1 MEPDSIPDLAG
12 LLEWGRE
19 RLKSAGVEDF
29 DISAEILLRDIIGF
43 SRADLF
49 TNPDSAPEQSTIE
62 KYKEYIR
69 RRSSREPLQYITG
82 TTEFYNITI
91 KCDPR
96 ALIPRP
102 ETEILVET
110 VIDRLRGIESPAIL
124 DIGTGSGNIAIALV
138 KNINGSEITGIDISD
153 DALDLARSNAEIN
166 GFSDRIRFQNVNIED
181 RALTDR
187 LGKYNCVVS
196 NPPYVSEDQKSVLQP
211 EVTKFEPEIALFSSG
226 DPLRFYKIIISR
238 ADDLLLSGGL
248 LAFEVGMGQA
258 GEVGELMELSKLVKI
273 EIINDLAGIE
283 RIIIGYKTQ
292 PA

>member
-1 MEPDSIPDLAG
+1 MEPDSIPDLVG
-12 LLEWGRE
+12 LLEWGKE
-19 RLKSAGVEDF
+19 QLKLAGVEDF
-29 DISAEILLRDIIGF
+29 DISAEVLLRDIVGL

-62 KYKEYIR
+62 KYKKYIR
-69 RRSSREPLQYITG
+69 RRSAREPLQYITG

-124 DIGTGSGNIAIALV
+124 DIGTGSGNIAITLA
-138 KNINGSEITGIDISD
+138 KNINGSEVTGIDISD
-153 DALDLARSNAEIN
+153 DVLDLAHSNAELN
-166 GFSDRIRFQNVNIED
+166 GISDRIHFQNRDIED
-181 RALTDR
+181 RAFADG

-196 NPPYVSEDQKSVLQP
+196 NPPYVSEDQKGILQP
-211 EVTKFEPEIALFSSG
+211 EVTEFEPEIALFSPG

-238 ADDLLLSGGL
+238 VDDLLPSDGL

-258 GEVGELMELSKLVKI
+258 GEVRKLMELSKLVKI

-283 RIIIGYKTQ
+283 RIVIGYKT
-292 PA
+292 

>member
-1 MEPDSIPDLAG
+1 MEPDSIPDLVG
-12 LLEWGRE
+12 LLEWGKE

-49 TNPDSAPEQSTIE
+49 TNPNSVPEQSTIE
-62 KYKEYIR
+62 KYKRYIS
-69 RRSSREPLQYITG
+69 RRSAREPLQYITG
-82 TTEFYNITI
+82 TTEFCNITI

-110 VIDRLRGIESPAIL
+110 AIDRLRGVESPAIL

-138 KNINGSEITGIDISD
+138 KNINGSEVTGIDISD
-153 DALDLARSNAEIN
+153 DALDLARSNADLN

-181 RALTDR
+181 RAFAEG
-187 LGKYNCVVS
+187 LGKYDCVVS
-196 NPPYVSEDQKSVLQP
+196 NPPYVSEDQKGTLQP
-211 EVTKFEPEIALFSSG
+211 EVTKFEPEIALFSPS
-226 DPLRFYKIIISR
+226 DSLRFYKIIISR
-238 ADDLLLSGGL
+238 GNDLLLADGL

-258 GEVGELMELSKLVKI
+258 GEVRELMELSELVKI

-283 RIIIGYKTQ
+283 RIVIGYK
-292 PA
+292 A